1 MNRAVN
7 AGNNK
12 MGMNQAELEV
22 TGNSANMNEEKNN
35 KTWGC
40 HFTAVNYKLIMK
52 RNSESE
58 FREGNKK

>member
-1 MNRAVN
+1 
-7 AGNNK
+7 
-12 MGMNQAELEV
+12 
-22 TGNSANMNEEKNN
+22 MNEEKNN